1 MRSSVDTSSKRG
13 MVKDEETAGVTEYN
27 TYPMQCVTAIQDPGI
42 VVGIISYMVLVQLN

>member
-27 TYPMQCVTAIQDPGI
+27 TYPMECVTAIKDSGI
-42 VVGIISYMVLVQLN
+42 VVGIIGYMVFVQLN